1 MSDNPF
7 ESLGA
12 LWIVVALLAGVGL
25 LVSVFL
31 YWRIFSK
38 AGFNGAWA
46 LLMLIPL
53 GNFIAIVYL
62 ALAEWPIER
71 RIREHAPPPA
81 TYPPPTAPYP
91 R

>member
-1 MSDNPF
+1 MDDSSPF
-7 ESLGA
+7 AALGA
-12 LWIVVALLAGVGL
+12 FWLLIVLFACVAA
-25 LVSVFL
+25 LVMVFL
-31 YWRIFSK
+31 YWKIFSR

-46 LLMLIPL
+46 LLMLVPL

-71 RIREHAPPPA
+71 RIRAQIPPGTPL
-81 TYPPPTAPYP
+81 PPLPP